1 MEGDGCHIQ
10 LAHDVFYRH
19 VLLVFQL
26 PNLYSPTNVTRL
38 LVAQTLSVG
47 MEFALV
53 CRNTKGTRIPVVA
66 LNVYLVRTVRET
78 GRVSVTSA
86 PTPARERVVR
96 GPHAT
101 L

>member
-1 MEGDGCHIQ
+1 MQ
-10 LAHDVFYRH
+10 VARDVFYRH
-19 VLLVFQL
+19 VLLGFQL
-26 PNLYSPTNVTRL
+26 PNLCSPTHATRL

-47 MEFALV
+47 MEVALAY
-53 CRNTKGTRIPVVA
+53 RNTKGTRILAVA

-78 GRVSVTSA
+78 GRVSETSA
-86 PTPARERVVR
+86 PTPARERVAR

>member
-1 MEGDGCHIQ
+1 MEGVGCHID
-10 LAHDVFYRH
+10 LARDVFYRH
-19 VLLVFQL
+19 VLLGFQQ
-26 PNLYSPTNVTRL
+26 PNLYSPTHATRL

-47 MEFALV
+47 MEVALA

-78 GRVSVTSA
+78 GLVSETSA
-86 PTPARERVVR
+86 PTPAQEHVAR

>member
-1 MEGDGCHIQ
+1 MEGLGSHIQ
-10 LAHDVFYRH
+10 LVRDVFYRD
-19 VLLVFQL
+19 VLLGFQL
-26 PNLYSPTNVTRL
+26 PNLYSPTHATRL

-47 MEFALV
+47 MELAPA

-78 GRVSVTSA
+78 GRVSETNA
-86 PTPARERVVR
+86 PTRARERVAR

>member
-1 MEGDGCHIQ
+1 LVVISSISR
-10 LAHDVFYRH
+10 DVFYRN
-19 VLLVFQL
+19 VLLGFQL
-26 PNLYSPTNVTRL
+26 LNLYSPTHATRL
-38 LVAQTLSVG
+38 PVAQTLSVG
-47 MEFALV
+47 MEVALA

-78 GRVSVTSA
+78 GRVSETSA
-86 PTPARERVVR
+86 PTPARERVAR

>member
-1 MEGDGCHIQ
+1 MEGVGCHIQ
-10 LAHDVFYRH
+10 LARDVFYRH
-19 VLLVFQL
+19 VLLGFQL
-26 PNLYSPTNVTRL
+26 PNLYSPTHATRL

-47 MEFALV
+47 MEVALA

-66 LNVYLVRTVRET
+66 LNVYLVRTVRGT
-78 GRVSVTSA
+78 GRVSETSA
-86 PTPARERVVR
+86 PTPAREHVAR

>member
-1 MEGDGCHIQ
+1 MEGGGCHIQ
-10 LAHDVFYRH
+10 VARDVFYRH
-19 VLLVFQL
+19 VLLGFQL
-26 PNLYSPTNVTRL
+26 PNLYSPTHATRL

-47 MEFALV
+47 MEVALA
-53 CRNTKGTRIPVVA
+53 CRNTKGTRIPAVA

-78 GRVSVTSA
+78 GRVSETSA
-86 PTPARERVVR
+86 PTPARERVAR